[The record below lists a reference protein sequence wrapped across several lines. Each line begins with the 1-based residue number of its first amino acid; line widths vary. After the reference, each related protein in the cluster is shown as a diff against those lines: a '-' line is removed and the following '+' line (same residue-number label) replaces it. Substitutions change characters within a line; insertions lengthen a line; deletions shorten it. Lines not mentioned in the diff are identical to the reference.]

1 VAEDIVRAFLDAEF
15 QGGRHKARL
24 DKIRAMES

>member
-1 VAEDIVRAFLDAEF
+1 VAEDIVRAFLDSEF
-15 QGGRHKARL
+15 EGGRHKTRV

>member
-1 VAEDIVRAFLDAEF
+1 VAEDIVRAYLGAEF
-15 QGGRHKARL
+15 EGGRHLRRV